1 MSKQRSSW
9 AVDLIEDVVVELSA
23 RRSRTALIIVAVA
36 LSTGAL
42 IASLGISTTAA
53 QQIASSLAA
62 SILDLVTVEVKP
74 VNTDSVDVELAQ
86 DAPATTYFPDDTQA
100 RAEAVSLV
108 AAAGLSLD
116 VDRNET
122 TAVRRPGDPQEI
134 RIPLTGA
141 TAGFMNANQTI
152 PRPANSAWLLDTGQ
166 NVVFLGVSAAAELSI
181 PVGANPTGYQIQIG
195 DQFYQVIGFLDSGR
209 IDLRAAAV
217 IPYQHAVQAMG
228 GDAQSKLL
236 VRTAPGAG
244 APVAGVIRTAIRPD
258 QPERLANSQ
267 VTNLSTLRQ
276 GVDTQLAQFAAWIG
290 AFLLILTCLLI
301 ANSMVVSVVARTA
314 EIGLRRALGAS
325 RAAVSAVFWGEGLV
339 IGLVGGITGSAVGAV
354 AVVAVSMANQW
365 TAHLDPWTFL
375 YGPALGG
382 LTGLLASAYPA
393 WNVTRISPALAVR
406 SD

>member
-1 MSKQRSSW
+1 MSRTQSSR
-9 AVDLIEDVVVELSA
+9 AVDLIDDVVVELSA
-23 RRSRTALIIVAVA
+23 RRSRTALIVVAVA

-42 IASLGISTTAA
+42 LASLGISSTAA

-62 SILDLVTVEVKP
+62 STLDLVTVEVNP
-74 VNTDSVDVELAQ
+74 VETGPDDAQ
-86 DAPATTYFPDDTQA
+86 AAPGGVPAPYFPADTQA
-100 RAEAVSLV
+100 RAESVTLV
-108 AAAGLSLD
+108 EAAGLSIA

-134 RIPLTGA
+134 QVPVLGA
-141 TAGFMNANQTI
+141 TPGFMRANEAAQQPSTTT
-152 PRPANSAWLLDTGQ
+152 WLLETDQ
-166 NVVFLGVSAAAELSI
+166 HVVLLGTSAAAELSI
-181 PVGANPTGYQIQIG
+181 PISPDPTGHQIQIG
-195 DQFYQVIGFLDSGR
+195 DTLYQVVGFIDSGR
-209 IDLRAAAV
+209 IDLSAYAV
-217 IPYQHAVQAMG
+217 IPYGLAVDAMRS
-228 GDAQSKLL
+228 DATSSLL

-267 VTNLSTLRQ
+267 VTNLSALRQ
-276 GVDTQLAQFAAWIG
+276 GVDTQLSQFAAWIG
-290 AFLLILTCLLI
+290 AFLLVLTCLLI
-301 ANSMVVSVVARTA
+301 ANSMIVSVVARTA

-354 AVVAVSMANQW
+354 AVVAVSTANQW

>member
-1 MSKQRSSW
+1 MSRTQSSR
-9 AVDLIEDVVVELSA
+9 AVDLIDDVVVELSA
-23 RRSRTALIIVAVA
+23 RRSRTALIVAAVA

-42 IASLGISTTAA
+42 LASLGISSTAA

-62 SILDLVTVEVKP
+62 STLDLVTVEVNP
-74 VNTDSVDVELAQ
+74 VETSSDDAQ
-86 DAPATTYFPDDTQA
+86 TATGGAPASYFPADTQA
-100 RAEAVSLV
+100 RAESVTLV
-108 AAAGLSLD
+108 EAAGLSIA

-134 RIPLTGA
+134 QVPVLGA
-141 TAGFMNANQTI
+141 TPGFMNANEAAQQSTTT
-152 PRPANSAWLLDTGQ
+152 WLLETDQ
-166 NVVFLGVSAAAELSI
+166 HVVLLGTSAAAELSI
-181 PVGANPTGYQIQIG
+181 PISPNPTGHQIQIG
-195 DQFYQVIGFLDSGR
+195 PTLYQVIGFIDSGR
-209 IDLRAAAV
+209 IDLGAYAV
-217 IPYQHAVQAMG
+217 IPYGLAVDAMRS
-228 GDAQSKLL
+228 DASSSLL

-267 VTNLSTLRQ
+267 VTNLSALRQ
-276 GVDTQLAQFAAWIG
+276 GVDTQLGQFAAWIG
-290 AFLLILTCLLI
+290 AFLLVLTCLLI
-301 ANSMVVSVVARTA
+301 ANSMIVSVVARTA

-354 AVVAVSMANQW
+354 AVVAVSTANQW